1 MRLTVNKVHLIAYFL
16 AKSHL
21 SECLDQNFEG
31 SSTRK
36 EMHFFRP
43 DENRS
48 KDPPR
53 YNLRLLHELSID
65 FCRSEKKS
73 REKILRNI
81 FRLFISFAVK
91 QSYGTIENICFT
103 PLCYS
108 QCMTVLRAAVEL
120 GR

>member
-73 REKILRNI
+73 RE
-81 FRLFISFAVK
+81 FFH
-91 QSYGTIENICFT
+91 
-103 PLCYS
+103 
-108 QCMTVLRAAVEL
+108 VLRETFL
-120 GR
+120 DFLFHLP